1 MTSSHAVLSDN
12 DRKEDLSFTYL
23 SALSAFAGFTCDAIP
38 RKDRRSI
45 DAIVGGRNTQI
56 NVQLKSTSS
65 PNWHADGLHFQLPR
79 NNYDSLRNSA
89 VPAIL
94 VVFELP
100 TDEQEWLDCN
110 SDRLIMRKCA
120 WWLSLKGY
128 PEVDTASR
136 VVIVPRS
143 QLLNVDELNR
153 LVELASEGRL

>member
-38 RKDRRSI
+38 RKDRRSV

-56 NVQLKSTSS
+56 NIQLKSTSS
-65 PNWHADGLHFQLPR
+65 PNWHADGLHFQLPCH
-79 NNYDSLRNSA
+79 NYNSLRNSI

-100 TDEQEWLDCN
+100 ADEQEWLECN

-128 PEVDTASR
+128 PAINTGSR
-136 VVIVPRS
+136 VVIMPRT
-143 QLLNVDELNR
+143 QLLDVGELNR
-153 LVELASEGRL
+153 LMELASQGRL